1 MVKVLVTG
9 GSGFIAAHV
18 VDYLQQRGF
27 DTVFT
32 VRSDEKGKRIL
43 ENHPDAPKERLSYV
57 IVKDVAQDDAFDEAI
72 KSDPPF
78 DYVLHTASPFHFNVQ
93 DPVKDFLDPAIKGT
107 TGILKAI
114 KAYAPTVK
122 RVVVTS
128 SFAAIVNGKQHPKVY
143 NEECWN
149 PVTWEEA
156 MDPANTYRASKV
168 NKLITKG
175 STYEV
180 TTVLIVAPVPQTFA
194 EKAAWD
200 FVEKENPNF
209 DLVTINPP
217 LVFGPIVSYLNSLDA
232 INTSNQRMRN
242 IVQGQFKDAIPP
254 TGMWLFVDVRD
265 VALAHVRAI
274 EVAEAGGKRFLV
286 AAGFFSNKV
295 LVEAV
300 RETHPE
306 LESKLPSKD
315 YPDDFPSELYEIDNS
330 QSKKILGM
338 EYRPLKATVADTVK
352 SLQDVGA

>member
-32 VRSDEKGKRIL
+32 VRSIEKGKRIL

-57 IVKDVAQDDAFDEAI
+57 IVKDVAQDGAFDEAI

-114 KAYAPTVK
+114 KAYAPSVK

-156 MDPANTYRASKV
+156 MDPANTYRGSK
-168 NKLITKG
+168 
-175 STYEV
+175 
-180 TTVLIVAPVPQTFA
+180 TFA

-306 LESKLPSKD
+306 LESKLPPKD

-338 EYRPLKATVADTVK
+338 EYRPLKETVADTVK